1 MLIVYQIIIIIVNY
15 FDIAQFVKACSL
27 LSKNIKNDSL
37 IEETVKDID
46 ENIKS
51 KLILTEDNI
60 KKYLEINKI
69 ILPFKSPKIK
79 LW

>member
-15 FDIAQFVKACSL
+15 FDIAQFVKACLL